1 MFLEIRVMLTAD
13 WGYRLPYLG
22 YTTQSE
28 KTSKNQSSDGI
39 SFRDLSAMF

>member
-1 MFLEIRVMLTAD
+1 MLLEIRAMLAAD
-13 WGYRLPYLG
+13 WDYHLPYLG